1 VDCYWKMVVGT
12 IVKLG
17 IFCLKEFVNIPCILF
32 HYHNWSDC
40 MKILSL
46 IRGIFVL
53 LVIPLNTIVSSLL
66 AILFLVV
73 FRCPAVKARVI
84 PRTWAKIMLIA
95 SGVKVRVEG
104 LGQLDPDRAYI
115 FTANHQS
122 QFDIF
127 AMQGSFNFDFRWLA
141 KKELFDI
148 PLFGRAMR
156 QSGGIPI
163 DRSRGRQAVKSLN
176 EAAQRI
182 ADGTSVVIFPEG
194 TRSTGGK
201 LLPFKTGGMVLA
213 VKSGVP
219 LVPVAICGT
228 DKILPKGKL
237 LTRSGEVVIRVGE
250 PIETKEYT
258 VKQKLELAEEIRE
271 RVEQLLIMNC

>member
-1 VDCYWKMVVGT
+1 
-12 IVKLG
+12 
-17 IFCLKEFVNIPCILF
+17 
-32 HYHNWSDC
+32 

-53 LVIPLNTIVSSLL
+53 LVIPLNTIVSSLV

-73 FRCPAVKARVI
+73 FRCPAQKAQII
-84 PRTWAKIMLIA
+84 PRIWGKIMLIA

-104 LGQLDPDRAYI
+104 LDRLDPKQAYI
-115 FTANHQS
+115 FAANHQS

-127 AMQGSFNFDFRWLA
+127 AMQGCFNFDFRWLA

-156 QSGGIPI
+156 QSGAIPI

-176 EAAQRI
+176 EAAKRI
-182 ADGTSVVIFPEG
+182 AEGTSVVIFPEG
-194 TRSTGGK
+194 TRNSGGK

-228 DKILPKGKL
+228 DKVLPKGKS

-250 PIETKEYT
+250 PVETKKYT
-258 VKQKLELAEEIRE
+258 AKQKQELAEEIRE
-271 RVEQLLIMNC
+271 QVKQLLIQN